1 MKILRVIN
9 SLNIGGAERSVVG
22 NVPLHIQNGI
32 DMEVLL
38 LTGKRTFFLEELEKQ
53 HIKIHVLGKNNNVYN
68 PFLIFKII
76 KYINKY
82 DLIHVSLFPA
92 LYWVAIAKIVTRSK
106 TKLIFTEH
114 NTHNKRM
121 NRPFFKW
128 VDRFIYKQYNQIVAI
143 SPEANFNLS
152 NHLSGKYAI
161 STIYNGVDISK
172 IKNVYKKDSI
182 NLVPTDKKI
191 ILQIAGFRE
200 QKDQDTVIRSLSLLP
215 KEYHV
220 VFAGDGQRMNI
231 CKDLAKSLNVFDRI
245 SFLGLQNNVEN
256 ILSCADVVV
265 MSSHWE
271 GFGRAAVEGMAA
283 AKPVIATN
291 VSGLSDIVGGAGLLF
306 EVGDHKK
313 LADLIMNLF
322 KDEKFYNKIALKCS
336 ERAEKYDIKTMVKGY
351 ELLYQKAI
359 L

>member
-38 LTGKRTFFLEELEKQ
+38 LTGKRTFFLEELEKKN
-53 HIKIHVLGKNNNVYN
+53 IKIHVLGKNNNVYN
-68 PFLIFKII
+68 PLLIFKIS
-76 KYINKY
+76 KYINNY

-92 LYWVAIAKIVTRSK
+92 LYWVALAKIVTRSK
-106 TKLIFTEH
+106 TKLVFTEH
-114 NTHNKRM
+114 STHNKRM
-121 NRPFFKW
+121 NSPFFRW
-128 VDRFIYKQYNQIVAI
+128 VDRFIYKQYNHIVSI
-143 SPEANFNLS
+143 TPEANFNLTK
-152 NHLSGKYAI
+152 HLNGKYAI
-161 STIYNGVDISK
+161 ATIYNGVDISK
-172 IKNVYKKDSI
+172 IKNGTKKKL
-182 NLVPTDKKI
+182 NNVVPADKKI
-191 ILQIAGFRE
+191 ILQIAGFRAA
-200 QKDQDTVIRSLSLLP
+200 KDQDTVIKSLSLLP
-215 KEYHV
+215 QEYHV

-306 EVGDHKK
+306 EVGDYKK
-313 LADLIMNLF
+313 LAGIIRNLC
-322 KDEKFYNKIALKCS
+322 KDEKFYNEIAVKCA
-336 ERAEKYDIKTMVKGY
+336 ERAEKYDIKTMVDGY
-351 ELLYQKAI
+351 ELLYEKAI